1 MLKQLDDKYIAD
13 IAAMHR
19 LAFPDS
25 AWTKLGG
32 RIVEEYYLWHLT
44 GPHPVVRA
52 TGVFMDGEFA
62 GFCISGVF
70 HASISG
76 FLARNL
82 DRLMM
87 RLALRPWLVLDP
99 AFFGKLKSGRK
110 IMKRF
115 KSKNRDRTQPTA
127 AAAADSFGILAIAV
141 DPRRQGLG
149 LGQLLMDDAE
159 KAAIELDFRKM
170 DLTVN
175 PTNVNAIRFY
185 EKQNWVKLRVN
196 DTWKGV
202 MIKTL
207 NRPVNSGSQ

>member
-1 MLKQLDDKYIAD
+1 
-13 IAAMHR
+13 MHR

-52 TGVFMDGEFA
+52 TGVFVDGEFA
-62 GFCISGVF
+62 GFCVSGVF
-70 HASISG
+70 QASTSG

-82 DRLMM
+82 NLLMM
-87 RLALRPWLVLDP
+87 RLAVRPWLVLDP
-99 AFFGKLKSGRK
+99 VFFGKLKSGRK
-110 IMKRF
+110 IMKRY
-115 KSKNRDRTQPTA
+115 KSKNRDRTQPIA

-159 KAAIELDFRKM
+159 KTAIKLDFQKM

-175 PTNVNAIRFY
+175 PQNISAIRFY

-196 DTWKGV
+196 DKWKGV

-207 NRPVNSGSQ
+207 QPSVDSGS